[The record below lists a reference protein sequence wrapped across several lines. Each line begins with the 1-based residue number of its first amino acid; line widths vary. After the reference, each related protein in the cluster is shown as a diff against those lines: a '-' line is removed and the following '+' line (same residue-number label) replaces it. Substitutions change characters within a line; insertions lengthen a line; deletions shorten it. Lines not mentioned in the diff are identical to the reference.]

1 MCLGWKKVDGFSLTP
16 PRQPLDTRGQ
26 AVVGARRSCLAGT
39 PRVCLPRPAEP
50 HPVAAYQPL
59 RPCGS
64 GQRTHPS
71 PTTTHLMACMGA
83 GPGGGGRGREP
94 SCGEMPGA
102 AAAADPNAE
111 RAAGDSRA
119 PPSVGCEDSRV
130 RAGGAGQGASCSGG
144 GAPASPWTPKAQTE
158 GPHPGTRT
166 SHHVTQAGDATEIDA
181 PGRPRP
187 MLPGDTSPSCSREAL
202 VSTSR
207 YDGSLPSC
215 LIAIRATQ
223 LSFARLGQPV
233 QKGTGGE
240 CITKYKSSVFPPCH
254 WGVCSLPPL
263 SRPVCDSGTRSS
275 GRDPVRFVSPML
287 TVSCDELPWSGRC
300 AAEY

>member
-1 MCLGWKKVDGFSLTP
+1 MRPGPTHCEHGAEAGQHQVCPGWKKVDSFSLTP
-16 PRQPLDTRGQ
+16 PHQPLDARGR
-26 AVVGARRSCLAGT
+26 AVVGARRSCLART

-119 PPSVGCEDSRV
+119 PPSVGCEDSRA
-130 RAGGAGQGASCSGG
+130 RAGGAGQGASCGGG
-144 GAPASPWTPKAQTE
+144 GAPASPWTPKAQAE

-166 SHHVTQAGDATEIDA
+166 CHDVAQVGDATETDA
-181 PGRPRP
+181 PGRPKP
-187 MLPGDTSPSCSREAL
+187 MFPRDTSPSCSREAL
-202 VSTSR
+202 LSTTHYR
-207 YDGSLPSC
+207 GGLPSC
-215 LIAIRATQ
+215 LIAVRATQ
-223 LSFARLGQPV
+223 
-233 QKGTGGE
+233 
-240 CITKYKSSVFPPCH
+240 
-254 WGVCSLPPL
+254 
-263 SRPVCDSGTRSS
+263 
-275 GRDPVRFVSPML
+275 
-287 TVSCDELPWSGRC
+287 
-300 AAEY
+300 

>member
-1 MCLGWKKVDGFSLTP
+1 MRPPPHPLRAPGRGRAASGVPGLEEVDSFSLTP
-16 PRQPLDTRGQ
+16 PHQSLDARGR
-26 AVVGARRSCLAGT
+26 AVVGARQSCLAWT

-94 SCGEMPGA
+94 SCGERPGA

-130 RAGGAGQGASCSGG
+130 RAGGAGQGASCGGG
-144 GAPASPWTPKAQTE
+144 GAPASPWTPKAQAE

-166 SHHVTQAGDATEIDA
+166 CHGVAQVGDATEMDA
-181 PGRPRP
+181 PGRPRL
-187 MLPGDTSPSCSREAL
+187 MLNRDTSPPCSRETL
-202 VSTSR
+202 VSTTHYR
-207 YDGSLPSC
+207 GGLPSC
-215 LIAIRATQ
+215 LRAIRVTQ
-223 LSFARLGQPV
+223 
-233 QKGTGGE
+233 
-240 CITKYKSSVFPPCH
+240 
-254 WGVCSLPPL
+254 
-263 SRPVCDSGTRSS
+263 
-275 GRDPVRFVSPML
+275 
-287 TVSCDELPWSGRC
+287 
-300 AAEY
+300 